1 MWVDESTR
9 EMKEE
14 DEIRMEKQSINS
26 EKNKIY
32 LSENVYD
39 WIFKN
44 LI

>member
-1 MWVDESTR
+1 VWVDELTR

-39 WIFKN
+39 
-44 LI
+44 

>member
-1 MWVDESTR
+1 MNVWVDELTR

-39 WIFKN
+39 
-44 LI
+44 

>member
-1 MWVDESTR
+1 VWVDESTR

-39 WIFKN
+39 
-44 LI
+44 